1 MYKVV
6 RKNKSYDK
14 RKLVIYDNNDKK
26 IVEATPWGGWFCW
39 SNSFPYKTEPD
50 SWKICRLEVLK
61 NLYWLIGEDC
71 DEFEWNRHIEKLD
84 SGSGVDGKTIKTS
97 QFYNIDEKI
106 QARLSF
112 NNK

>member
-1 MYKVV
+1 MWKVV

-39 SNSFPYKTEPD
+39 SNNLYKTDPD
-50 SWKICRLEVLK
+50 IWKMCRLEVLK
-61 NLYWLIGEDC
+61 NLYWLIGKDC
-71 DEFEWNRHIEKLD
+71 DEFEWNCHIEKLD
-84 SGSGVDGKTIKTS
+84 SGSGVDGKTEKYS
-97 QFYNIDEKI
+97 QFFNIDEKLT
-106 QARLSF
+106 ALESF

>member
-14 RKLVIYDNNDKK
+14 RKLVIYNDNDNK
-26 IVEATPWGGWFCW
+26 IVEVEPCYGWFCW
-39 SNSFPYKTEPD
+39 SNRFDKNFALV
-50 SWKICRLEVLK
+50 RMEVLK
-61 NLYWLIGEDC
+61 NLYWLVGRDC
-71 DEFEWNRHIEKLD
+71 DEFEWDRCIEHWD
-84 SGSGVDGKTIKTS
+84 SGKGIDGKTDKIS
-97 QFYNIDEKI
+97 QFNNIDEKI

>member
-14 RKLVIYDNNDKK
+14 RKLVIYDDNDNK
-26 IVEATPWGGWFCW
+26 IVEVEPYCGWFCW
-39 SNSFPYKTEPD
+39 SNPNIFDKNFALA
-50 SWKICRLEVLK
+50 RMEVLK
-61 NLYWLIGEDC
+61 NLYWLVGRDC
-71 DEFEWNRHIEKLD
+71 DEFEWERRIEHWD
-84 SGSGVDGKTIKTS
+84 SGKGIDGKTDKVS
-97 QFYNIDEKI
+97 QFNNIEKN

>member
-1 MYKVV
+1 MWKIV
-6 RKNKSYDK
+6 RRNKSYDK

-26 IVEATPWGGWFCW
+26 IVEASPWCGWFSW

-50 SWKICRLEVLK
+50 SWKICRFEVLK

-71 DEFEWNRHIEKLD
+71 DEFEWDIRIEHLD
-84 SGSGVDGKTIKTS
+84 SGLGIDGKTEKYS
-97 QFYNIDEKI
+97 QFFNIDEKLT
-106 QARLSF
+106 ALESF

>member
-1 MYKVV
+1 MWKVV

-26 IVEATPWGGWFCW
+26 IVEVEPWGGWFCW
-39 SNSFPYKTEPD
+39 SNNSIYKTDPD

-71 DEFEWNRHIEKLD
+71 DEFTWSMQIDKWD
-84 SGSGVDGKTIKTS
+84 SGLGVDGKTEKYS
-97 QFYNIDEKI
+97 QFFNIDEKI
-106 QARLSF
+106 AALESF